1 MRLDHL
7 QPVGRSQDS
16 MELLD
21 YCLSGEALL
30 LFDEWLEWLL
40 KGSLESGTLFGA
52 LREELINFP

>member
-21 YCLSGEALL
+21 YCLSDDALL
-30 LFDEWLEWLL
+30 LFDEWLL
-40 KGSLESGTLFGA
+40 KGFLEAGTMFGE
-52 LREELINFP
+52 LREELINLP